1 VWGVR
6 TRLVYCSHIPR
17 SYSSRCLSRP
27 PRSSS
32 RLHLHR
38 HNYFHRQRRCYSIIT
53 DAFFLFY
60 HCGSTTRRLQA
71 RHAEDRDCR
80 SSLLATQRR
89 VVAARLRSFRLIA
102 VREKVKVTPFLLC
115 NISLRLYLIHV
126 ALVFR

>member
-1 VWGVR
+1 MACEDLISVA
-6 TRLVYCSHIPR
+6 VYRVLHV
-17 SYSSRCLSRP
+17 RP
-27 PRSSS
+27 PV
-32 RLHLHR
+32 
-38 HNYFHRQRRCYSIIT
+38 SIFTVIITFTVNAAAIQTIT

-89 VVAARLRSFRLIA
+89 AVAARLRSFRLIA